1 MESTFST
8 NSVEY
13 SIPTFLWNLTLVD
26 EFTRYVKSIS
36 QIQWK
41 SVFHGICCKLLSSGI
56 QSSKSRWIHSILWKT
71 ELYCFVENVH
81 SINSMEISFP
91 FVVNIIPVESSLLK
105 LDEFTLWRS
114 SVLPPPLFCTMHF
127 HKEIILEK
135 FSVSTTESPIIKR
148 FSGCWQI
155 KLKLHFNHSRKNF

>member
-1 MESTFST
+1 M
-8 NSVEY
+8 NSL
-13 SIPTFLWNLTLVD
+13 F
-26 EFTRYVKSIS
+26 
-36 QIQWK
+36 
-41 SVFHGICCKLLSSGI
+41 
-56 QSSKSRWIHSILWKT
+56 LWKT

-127 HKEIILEK
+127 HKEIIPEK
-135 FSVSTTESPIIKR
+135 FSVSTTETPIIKR

-155 KLKLHFNHSRKNF
+155 KLKLHFNHSRKNFRKKVSYSKNNKLFHSTSLLENFYFVKKS